1 MFVEDGLDAAATLGW
16 EATEED
22 FQPGEEQVF
31 GNEGQELGEGDLE
44 GDECLDGVAGAGM
57 DGGDGALEVS
67 GKSLRVGGEL
77 LGKVAKAGGP
87 EGMGVVAGLEGI
99 EVAGGR
105 AAATG
110 AELGV
115 AMGAAMGVAA
125 HGPVAAAGHLTAGF
139 VGISGHFRSLGRHY
153 STNVLFCQMGLR
165 AWRYPLLCKDHWQR
179 MLRETDKRMK
189 PADGLPAVDGSI
201 QLDTADSIVRA
212 PIRWPQLHWTALR
225 QHALSHHASHSQ
237 NGYNKVGNDNRGAY
251 GQVWLG
257 GGELGMDGAQTP
269 AKDGDSDTQN

>member
-1 MFVEDGLDAAATLGW
+1 MRGLGRDWLQRGRGGTRSLGLSDGWQGRIAWEEMSLETSGRGAQEAKPLLGTEGQGMFVEDGLDAAATLGW

-165 AWRYPLLCKDHWQR
+165 AWRYPLLCKDH
-179 MLRETDKRMK
+179 
-189 PADGLPAVDGSI
+189 
-201 QLDTADSIVRA
+201 
-212 PIRWPQLHWTALR
+212 
-225 QHALSHHASHSQ
+225 
-237 NGYNKVGNDNRGAY
+237 
-251 GQVWLG
+251 
-257 GGELGMDGAQTP
+257 
-269 AKDGDSDTQN
+269 